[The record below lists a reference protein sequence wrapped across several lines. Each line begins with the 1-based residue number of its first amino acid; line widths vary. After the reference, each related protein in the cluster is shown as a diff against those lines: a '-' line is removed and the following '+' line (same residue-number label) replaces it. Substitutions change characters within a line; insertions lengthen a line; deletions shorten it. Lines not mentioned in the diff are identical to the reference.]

1 MEINNRFLF
10 KAKRIDNGE
19 WVQGFYYVFMGKHY
33 IFEQPFENNNLTHQ
47 VDEST
52 ICQCTGLRDKNGRLI
67 FENDIL
73 KCGSCTVVH
82 WNEKYASWTL
92 TRKGWMY
99 DHFFG
104 EAEDPEDCEI
114 VGNIFDDSQLKEKYS
129 KERNNMRKVEFKSDQ
144 LEKEA
149 YEIYS
154 NSDYNFFVDENGMY
168 YGAIGNGE
176 KFQLG
181 SMKDVESFLME
192 G

>member
-73 KCGSCTVVH
+73 KVVQLSIGTRSMH
-82 WNEKYASWTL
+82 LGHLQEKDGCITIS
-92 TRKGWMY
+92 
-99 DHFFG
+99 
-104 EAEDPEDCEI
+104 
-114 VGNIFDDSQLKEKYS
+114 SEKH
-129 KERNNMRKVEFKSDQ
+129 KIQKS
-144 LEKEA
+144 
-149 YEIYS
+149 
-154 NSDYNFFVDENGMY
+154 V
-168 YGAIGNGE
+168 
-176 KFQLG
+176 
-181 SMKDVESFLME
+181 
-192 G
+192 

>member
-19 WVQGFYYVFMGKHY
+19 LVQGFYYVFMGKHY

-52 ICQCTGLRDKNGRLI
+52 ICQCTGLRNKSGKLI

-73 KCGSCTVVH
+73 KCGSCTIVH

-129 KERNNMRKVEFKSDQ
+129 KE
-144 LEKEA
+144 
-149 YEIYS
+149 
-154 NSDYNFFVDENGMY
+154 
-168 YGAIGNGE
+168 
-176 KFQLG
+176 
-181 SMKDVESFLME
+181 
-192 G
+192 

>member
-33 IFEQPFENNNLTHQ
+33 IFEQPFENNNLAHQ

-73 KCGSCTVVH
+73 KCGSCTIVH

-129 KERNNMRKVEFKSDQ
+129 KE
-144 LEKEA
+144 
-149 YEIYS
+149 
-154 NSDYNFFVDENGMY
+154 
-168 YGAIGNGE
+168 
-176 KFQLG
+176 
-181 SMKDVESFLME
+181 
-192 G
+192 